1 MKNQIQ
7 QISLYQIAIN
17 PNNPRKSYSQEN
29 LAELAESI
37 KTQGV
42 LQPIM
47 LHPKDE
53 EMFEIVYGERRCRAA
68 ALAGLDTIPAIINEN
83 LTEIQIAEIALIE
96 NMQREDIKPLEEY
109 HAYNHLIEKFG
120 YDVELLMA
128 RFSKSESYIQSRL
141 KLRDLYSLFRDLLV
155 SEEINLTLAFEL
167 CKYSEDTQAEIYNAH
182 YETTNSYHNWNGE
195 SAKNIIEKLSREYS
209 TKLDEYFFDKTECYD
224 CNFNTERALLFA
236 ECASCGR
243 CTNRDCLSK
252 KNVDYIVER
261 AIKSNEQNPELP
273 LAHTKYNYSEIA
285 VEELTAK
292 GYEVDIIEYSRSCPV
307 APIEPI
313 RDDYDTT
320 EDYEEAILEY
330 NEDCEDYTER
340 SQEITEK
347 YQEGK
352 IKIYATI
359 DTKGVSLCY
368 THVSSIDSSE
378 SRQTPIEKLQSQDS
392 RFKEIAIEKTIEQTK
407 RLVADLDVAQ
417 GEFSMF
423 EEQITYFA
431 MAQKLR
437 SDNFAKV
444 GIDHD
449 KHYLTDSDRWDLVQ
463 RLTDEIKTIIK
474 RDFIISTLKDAQRAN
489 YTAVMLYGYAEQH
502 ANDQFN
508 EIQESHNE
516 VYNKRHTRI
525 EEKIERLKNNF

>member
-68 ALAGLDTIPAIINEN
+68 ALAGLETIPAIVNEN

-109 HAYNHLIEKFG
+109 HAFNHLIEKCG

-182 YETTNSYHNWNGE
+182 YETTNSYHNWKGE
-195 SAKNIIEKLSREYS
+195 SAKSVIEKLSRDYS
-209 TKLDEYFFDKTECYD
+209 TKLDEYFFDKTECYK
-224 CNFNTERALLFA
+224 CNFNTDRVSLFT

-243 CTNRDCLSK
+243 CTNRECLSK

-261 AIKSNEQNPELP
+261 AVKSNEQNPELP
-273 LAHTKYNYSEIA
+273 LAHAKYSYSEKA

-292 GYEVDIIEYSRSCPV
+292 GYEVEMIEYIRRCPV

-313 RDDYDTT
+313 REDYDTD

-330 NEDCEDYTER
+330 NADCEDYTEK
-340 SQEITEK
+340 SQEITER
-347 YQEGK
+347 YQAGE

-368 THVSSIDSSE
+368 ITISSNSSE
-378 SRQTPIEKLQSQDS
+378 SSQTPIEKLQSQDS
-392 RFKEIAIEKTIEQTK
+392 RFKEIAIEKTIEDTK
-407 RLVADLDVAQ
+407 KLVNGLDVTQ
-417 GEFSMF
+417 GDYSLF
-423 EEQITYFA
+423 EEQIIYFA
-431 MAQKLR
+431 QAKQLR
-437 SDNFAKV
+437 QENFAKV
-444 GIDHD
+444 GIDPD
-449 KHYLTDSDRWDLVQ
+449 KHYLTDCDRWDLVQ

-474 RDFIISTLKDAQRAN
+474 RDFIVNTLRDAQRAN

-502 ANDQFN
+502 ANDRFN

-516 VYNKRHTRI
+516 VYNKRHARI
-525 EEKIERLKNNF
+525 EEKIERLKNNL